1 MMTPDNTPAFE
12 RSMDMLDSSIKEMRR
27 VAHNMMPEAL
37 VKFGLDTAL
46 NDFCNDN
53 SKSGALQV
61 SDQSIGFENVEI
73 AKTTIITIYRIVQEL
88 INNTIKHAIAK
99 TALVQVALTGNQL
112 SVAVEDDGKG
122 FDTAMLNRAKGI
134 GWINIQGRID
144 FLKGN
149 MDINSQP
156 GSGTFVLIEL
166 TV

>member
-1 MMTPDNTPAFE
+1 
-12 RSMDMLDSSIKEMRR
+12 
-27 VAHNMMPEAL
+27 
-37 VKFGLDTAL
+37 
-46 NDFCNDN
+46 
-53 SKSGALQV
+53 
-61 SDQSIGFENVEI
+61 
-73 AKTTIITIYRIVQEL
+73 
-88 INNTIKHAIAK
+88 
-99 TALVQVALTGNQL
+99 VALTGNQL